1 MSDKEADL
9 ESVIRSGQSAQDRRR
24 MTLVNDD
31 PPDYNPAEGQ
41 SEETIEQLR
50 SSGQAAQDRRQITSV
65 EDDLTEGQDETVE
78 EVDKD
83 VFIPFVH
90 RPLSRYVNALATS
103 GLTIVRMEEP
113 APPPGFLARANEYAD
128 AVTIP
133 RLLLL
138 ITERR

>member
-31 PPDYNPAEGQ
+31 PPDCNPAEGQ

-78 EVDKD
+78 EDRGELVEEEP
-83 VFIPFVH
+83 VEEEN
-90 RPLSRYVNALATS
+90 SRY
-103 GLTIVRMEEP
+103 
-113 APPPGFLARANEYAD
+113 D
-128 AVTIP
+128 AYLC
-133 RLLLL
+133 RSL
-138 ITERR
+138 IEKVAVVW